1 MSIIQTIKNLL
12 KDNTDQNI
20 RPYAGSKKATPAK
33 PLTFVTEDGKQHRLH
48 AVLIHPGYGTE
59 YDQEV
64 LRTSG
69 INFCENRLVTECSVG
84 NFQSTI
90 RVVGFDESLNSVH
103 FEFQDDDGKFV
114 DIYSKPTFQ
123 VMPY

>member
-1 MSIIQTIKNLL
+1 MSIIQTIKKLL
-12 KDNTDQNI
+12 KDNTNQNI
-20 RPYAGSKKATPAK
+20 RPYVGSKKVAPTE

-64 LRTSG
+64 LRASG
-69 INFCENRLVTECSVG
+69 IKFCENRLVTECSVG
-84 NFQSTI
+84 SFQSTI
-90 RVVGFDESLNSVH
+90 RVDGFDESLNSVH
-103 FEFQDDDGKFV
+103 FEFRDEDGKFV